1 VIGMPTVSPQLRRE
15 RAIHWDDPGALAE
28 AGQTMSGRAFL
39 DAILRGELPSPPI
52 CHLVDFTFDRID
64 DGRVEMVLTPQESQ
78 YNPIGSVHGGIIATV
93 LDSVMAGAVH
103 TKLPV
108 GRAYTT
114 LEIKVNYLRG
124 VNRETGPMTAVGRV
138 IHLGR
143 RTAMAEASLSDAS
156 GKLYAQASTTCLI
169 FDVPGRSVPGG

>member
-1 VIGMPTVSPQLRRE
+1 VIDMATVSPQLPRE
-15 RAIHWDDPGALAE
+15 RIIHWDDPHALAE
-28 AGQTMSGRAFL
+28 AGQTMSGRDFL
-39 DAILRGELPSPPI
+39 DAMLRGELPPPPI
-52 CHLVDFTFDRID
+52 FHLVDFAFDRVD
-64 DGRVEMVLTPQESQ
+64 DGRVEMVLKPQESQ

-93 LDSVMAGAVH
+93 LDSVMACAVL

-108 GRAYTT
+108 GRASTT

-124 VNRETGPMTAVGRV
+124 VNRETGPLTAVGRV

-143 RTAMAEASLSDAS
+143 QTAMAEASLSDAS

-169 FDVPGRSVPGG
+169 FDVPAQAAPGG

>member
-1 VIGMPTVSPQLRRE
+1 MLR
-15 RAIHWDDPGALAE
+15 D
-28 AGQTMSGRAFL
+28 
-39 DAILRGELPSPPI
+39 ELPPPPI

-78 YNPIGSVHGGIIATV
+78 YNPISSVHGGIIGTV

-108 GRAYTT
+108 GRA
-114 LEIKVNYLRG
+114 LHDAGDQGELPPGRQS
-124 VNRETGPMTAVGRV
+124 RDGPMTAVGRV

-143 RTAMAEASLSDAS
+143 QTWS
-156 GKLYAQASTTCLI
+156 C
-169 FDVPGRSVPGG
+169 SV

>member
-1 VIGMPTVSPQLRRE
+1 
-15 RAIHWDDPGALAE
+15 
-28 AGQTMSGRAFL
+28 
-39 DAILRGELPSPPI
+39 
-52 CHLVDFTFDRID
+52 
-64 DGRVEMVLTPQESQ
+64 
-78 YNPIGSVHGGIIATV
+78 
-93 LDSVMAGAVH
+93 MAGAVQ

-169 FDVPGRSVPGG
+169 FEVPGRSVPRAEVR